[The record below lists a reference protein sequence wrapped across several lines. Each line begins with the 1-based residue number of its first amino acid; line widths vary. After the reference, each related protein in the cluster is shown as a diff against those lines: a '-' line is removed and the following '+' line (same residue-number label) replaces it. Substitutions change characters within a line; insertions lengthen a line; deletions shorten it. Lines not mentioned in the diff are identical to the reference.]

1 MTGQGKYQARN
12 SQLDRGAHPRFC
24 RLQRRSGV
32 AVALDAPPLTLSN
45 SKANG
50 WRSTLTYRE
59 LWRGAV
65 WNFALG
71 MLVSVVPA
79 LAFYYLAFD
88 YTPAQL
94 RRLSWLAIPG
104 MASVDLCG
112 LFSQQLTSWWL
123 GVFPCRSGVVW
134 SQG

>member
-1 MTGQGKYQARN
+1 
-12 SQLDRGAHPRFC
+12 
-24 RLQRRSGV
+24 
-32 AVALDAPPLTLSN
+32 
-45 SKANG
+45 
-50 WRSTLTYRE
+50 LTYRE

-112 LFSQQLTSWWL
+112 LFFNELRCGDL
-123 GVFPCRSGVVW
+123 GYFGVVRVW
-134 SQG
+134 FGHKVGHKRRVRAASYAPVTGNADNQSVASQSCRAVANPQQRRPRQQKQ